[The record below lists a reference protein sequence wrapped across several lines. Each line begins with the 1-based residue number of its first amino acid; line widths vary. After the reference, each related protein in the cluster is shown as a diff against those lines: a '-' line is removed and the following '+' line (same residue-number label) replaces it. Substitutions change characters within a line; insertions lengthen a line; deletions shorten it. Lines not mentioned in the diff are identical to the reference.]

1 MSPAS
6 LSNDKMLVLSDRAEQ
21 YMYAYCKS
29 YLHFQPLKSWE
40 CRADISIF

>member
-6 LSNDKMLVLSDRAEQ
+6 VSNDKMLVLSDRAEQ
-21 YMYAYCKS
+21 YMYAYYKS

-40 CRADISIF
+40 YCANISIF